1 MEEAQKA
8 IIQQQEQ
15 VLQEIRQKEN
25 EEVKQQNSE
34 QLQQWQAQQMQA
46 REQMLNKR
54 KVVKQ
59 ELDVQVQARNQRLAE
74 VREMDK
80 LYGAAFQM
88 KIEQDSKQH

>member
-1 MEEAQKA
+1 
-8 IIQQQEQ
+8 
-15 VLQEIRQKEN
+15 
-25 EEVKQQNSE
+25 
-34 QLQQWQAQQMQA
+34 MQA
-46 REQMLNKR
+46 REQMINKR

-88 KIEQDSKQH
+88 KIEQDSKQHQDNVAASKKYVVNDPLIIVTACI